1 VFGRTSVYL
10 TRKVKLGDH
19 LHAVRERMPK
29 FVVKD
34 VRERFTNPPG
44 IPYLGHKR
52 EFGRVLKDL
61 EVVGIQNVIIS
72 LPPLG

>member
-1 VFGRTSVYL
+1 MRWHLHFFL
-10 TRKVKLGDH
+10 FLARKVELGDH
-19 LHAVRERMPK
+19 LDAVRERMPK

-52 EFGRVLKDL
+52 E
-61 EVVGIQNVIIS
+61 
-72 LPPLG
+72 

>member
-1 VFGRTSVYL
+1 VKRRKDYKKYWGALKKCSLWKDPVYL
-10 TRKVKLGDH
+10 ARKVELGNH

-52 EFGRVLKDL
+52 E
-61 EVVGIQNVIIS
+61 
-72 LPPLG
+72 